1 MLEGHAG
8 DNIGDGTPKLPWQA
22 YCDALDAIA
31 RCTSVGRH
39 RGTRARPLNFSSGR
53 FHFPVFRAIN
63 RAPKVCC
70 RKAHTPAHRGGI
82 ASLDS

>member
-1 MLEGHAG
+1 MLGGHTG

-39 RGTRARPLNFSSGR
+39 RGTRPRCDNINIVDSISVGMRVFLLCACAYASPACAGTRPEE
-53 FHFPVFRAIN
+53 I
-63 RAPKVCC
+63 
-70 RKAHTPAHRGGI
+70 
-82 ASLDS
+82 